1 MVDVHGPGMH
11 GRHAEVPG
19 LGSEVERGWVKT
31 EGEEL
36 ERLRGRDSEKRRN
49 EDTEGEWTETQRGGD
64 GDPGSEETYKEEDE
78 SREERKHRKMA
89 MPSVTKCKSWLCYLI
104 TV

>member
-36 ERLRGRDSEKRRN
+36 ERLRKRERF
-49 EDTEGEWTETQRGGD
+49 
-64 GDPGSEETYKEEDE
+64 
-78 SREERKHRKMA
+78 REEEE
-89 MPSVTKCKSWLCYLI
+89 
-104 TV
+104 

>member
-49 EDTEGEWTETQRGGD
+49 EDTEGEWTET
-64 GDPGSEETYKEEDE
+64 
-78 SREERKHRKMA
+78 
-89 MPSVTKCKSWLCYLI
+89 
-104 TV
+104 